1 MASVEDRHKV
11 KCMPVLTKRVY
22 IFTLC
27 GILFMTA
34 IATFYILTKLL
45 ASPPLPNLDN
55 YSAIEHMQLAF
66 ENFFHETGHPHFMKE
81 GRQDK
86 AREKFDIFYSRL
98 NLLVNDTPKSHA
110 FMQNIEYVD
119 IANKLKNS
127 ANSIDDANT
136 WNPANEGF
144 IQKML
149 EIRQLAAEM
158 NNQAYVTQVEQYE
171 ETLRRLNT
179 YRLIALLIHGAT
191 VVLLG
196 VILYAGLRYRKVA
209 AEYAEAIR
217 LKNLFI
223 SEINHEIRT
232 PIQSLLNAAIILS
245 GKTVAKEDKVLVDA
259 INNSTE
265 KIMSK
270 MQEFGDYSKLEI
282 GTLGISSSKFVIND
296 LLQDIIHGFTPL
308 TKKKNLYFNVESKFP
323 TNYEFIGDT
332 QRIKQV
338 LSILIGNAVKFTS
351 HGGISLQVSIEKN
364 GASTMLNFSI
374 TDTGVGIKKEDQQ
387 KIFEAFVQLNN
398 EINHTG
404 SGLGLTIAKQI
415 TKLLNGKISVK
426 SVLGRGTQF
435 NLRIPIK

>member
-1 MASVEDRHKV
+1 
-11 KCMPVLTKRVY
+11 
-22 IFTLC
+22 
-27 GILFMTA
+27 
-34 IATFYILTKLL
+34 
-45 ASPPLPNLDN
+45 
-55 YSAIEHMQLAF
+55 
-66 ENFFHETGHPHFMKE
+66 MKE

-308 TKKKNLYFNVESKFP
+308 TKKR
-323 TNYEFIGDT
+323 TC
-332 QRIKQV
+332 
-338 LSILIGNAVKFTS
+338 
-351 HGGISLQVSIEKN
+351 ISMWRV
-364 GASTMLNFSI
+364 NF
-374 TDTGVGIKKEDQQ
+374 
-387 KIFEAFVQLNN
+387 
-398 EINHTG
+398 
-404 SGLGLTIAKQI
+404 
-415 TKLLNGKISVK
+415 
-426 SVLGRGTQF
+426 
-435 NLRIPIK
+435 LRIMNLLVTHRESNRSCQS